1 MEITF
6 NIFRFN
12 AQFDYTPRYQSYRLE
27 VKENEVTLD
36 ILNRIKADIDSTI
49 SYRRSCRHGICGSCA
64 IKVNNKAVLACKE
77 NIYKLVETFGDELF
91 IDPLDRRLAI
101 KDLIVDKTDF
111 WQKYR
116 EIRPWQI
123 SEIASSPMSENL
135 ISPVVTER
143 IEGADGC
150 IECGACYY
158 SCPASR
164 VNERFL
170 GPHALTK
177 LFRFAVDIRDTATI
191 ERLDMVNAP
200 ASGIWDCVK
209 CMECKAVCPKK
220 ISPIDKITKLH
231 LQSFVRSRAPNN
243 PATRHSKV
251 FLRSIE
257 NCGRL
262 DENVAVRY
270 SLGFLALKHVKTALK
285 MLRRKKLPKK
295 TTPIERLDE
304 VKKLIEIARRS
315 R

>member
-1 MEITF
+1 MEVTF

-12 AQFDYTPRYQSYRLE
+12 AQFDYTPRYQSYQLE
-27 VKENEVTLD
+27 VRENEVILD
-36 ILNRIKADIDSTI
+36 VLNRIKEDIDSTI

-64 IKVNNKAVLACKE
+64 VKVNNKAVLACKE
-77 NIYKLVETFGDELF
+77 NVYKLVETFGDALVV
-91 IDPLDRRLAI
+91 DPLDRRLAI
-101 KDLIVDKTDF
+101 KDLIVDKADF
-111 WQKYR
+111 WRKYR
-116 EIRPWQI
+116 EIKPWQI

-135 ISPVVTER
+135 IPPAVVEW
-143 IEGADGC
+143 IEGADSC

-158 SCPASR
+158 SCPAVR

-177 LFRFAVDIRDTATI
+177 LFRFAADIRDTAAI
-191 ERLDMVNAP
+191 ERLDTANIP

-209 CMECKAVCPKK
+209 CMECKVVCPKE

-257 NCGRL
+257 KRGRL
-262 DENVAVRY
+262 DENAAVRY
-270 SLGFLALKHVKTALK
+270 SLGLLALKHVKTALK
-285 MLRRKKLPKK
+285 MLRRKKLPKE
-295 TTPIERLDE
+295 TAPIEKIDE
-304 VKKLIEIARRS
+304 VKKLIEIARRN